1 MGKIAINIATGS
13 LQQQEMIV
21 GIDLGTTNS
30 LVAIIHP
37 ESRKPVVLKEYDGN
51 TLVPS
56 IVHFDNTGVVTVGDE
71 AKNYLVTEPQN
82 TIFSVKRLM
91 GKSYNDVK
99 ERSSFFSYKVFDDNT
114 ESLVK
119 IQVGEK
125 FYSPVEL
132 SSYILSELK
141 KRAEHILKTPVT
153 KAVITVP
160 AYFNDAQ
167 RQATNDAGK
176 LAGLDVLRI
185 VNEPTAAALA
195 YGLDKHKSGIVAVY
209 DLGGGT
215 FDISILKLS
224 DGIFE
229 VLSTHGDT
237 YLGGDDID
245 RRLMEM
251 FITQLKRVEPT
262 FEPNPEEL
270 QAIRTESERIKI
282 ELTTKTH
289 ATVELVFPMRG
300 INYRRALSRQEL
312 EMVARPIIEKTRKAC
327 ENALKDANLT
337 PRDIDEVVLVGGS
350 TRMPAVKALV
360 QEIFHKKPYD
370 SLNPDETVAL
380 GAAIQADV
388 LAGNTKDILLLD
400 VTPLSLGIETIGGM
414 MSTIIARNTTI
425 PTKATETYTTFADNQ
440 TGVVVN
446 VFQGERDFVKDNR
459 HLASFT
465 LKGIPP
471 LPAGA
476 AKVVVQF
483 LIDADGILHVS
494 ALEEHT
500 GLAANIEVKPS
511 YGLTDEEV
519 ERMLRDSIQHAKQDI
534 SARRLTEART
544 EAERVV
550 IATEKVLGQLR
561 RGEIPLPKDR
571 MNALDIPK
579 IIDDLYALKKAMP
592 GEDAAAI
599 NSLLE
604 SLEKSTASL
613 AHEIMDLSVSSA
625 LAGREVEAM

>member
-1 MGKIAINIATGS
+1 MALQISLPGQGDFGGKV
-13 LQQQEMIV
+13 V

-30 LVAIIHP
+30 LVAYVRGSEARVIP
-37 ESRKPVVLKEYDGN
+37 GADGGI
-51 TLVPS
+51 VPS
-56 IVHFDNTGVVTVGDE
+56 VVTLDDAGNVVTVGVG
-71 AKNYLVTEPQN
+71 AKRNALRDAAHTVY
-82 TIFSVKRLM
+82 SVKRLM
-91 GKSYNDVK
+91 GKSYQDVGK
-99 ERSSFFSYKVFDDNT
+99 EADLLSYK
-114 ESLVK
+114 LVPREEGLVRVRIGNK
-119 IQVGEK
+119 EYTPI
-125 FYSPVEL
+125 EL
-132 SSYILSELK
+132 SSFILRELK
-141 KRAEHILKTPVT
+141 QRAEAFFGEPVS

-167 RQATNDAGK
+167 RQATKDAGK

-262 FEPNPEEL
+262 FEPTPEEL

-282 ELTTKTH
+282 ELTTKQH
-289 ATVELVFPMRG
+289 VTVELVFSSRS
-300 INYRRALSRQEL
+300 IHYKRALSRQEL
-312 EMVARPIIEKTRKAC
+312 EMIARPIIEKTRKAC
-327 ENALKDANLT
+327 EDALKDANLT

-360 QEIFHKKPYD
+360 QDIFHKKPYD

-425 PTKATETYTTFADNQ
+425 PTKATESYTTFAENQ

-483 LIDADGILHVS
+483 LIDADGILRVS

-500 GLAANIEVKPS
+500 GVASKIEVKPS
-511 YGLTDEEV
+511 YGLTDDEV
-519 ERMLRDSIQHAKQDI
+519 ERMLRESIVHAKQDI

-561 RGEIPLPKDR
+561 RGEIPLPKER
-571 MNALDIPK
+571 MSALDIPK
-579 IIDDLYALKKAMP
+579 IIDDLYALKKVMI
-592 GEDAAAI
+592 GEDATVI
-599 NSLLE
+599 NLSLE
-604 SLEKSTASL
+604 SLEQSTASL
-613 AHEIMDLSVSSA
+613 AHEIMDLSVSAA

>member
-1 MGKIAINIATGS
+1 LALQIS
-13 LQQQEMIV
+13 LPGQGDFGGRVV

-30 LVAIIHP
+30 LVAYVRGGEARVITGA
-37 ESRKPVVLKEYDGN
+37 DGGI
-51 TLVPS
+51 VPS
-56 IVHFDNTGVVTVGDE
+56 VVTLDDAGNVVSVGVG
-71 AKNYLVTEPQN
+71 AKRNALRDAEHTVY
-82 TIFSVKRLM
+82 SVKRLM
-91 GKSYNDVK
+91 GKSYQDVGK
-99 ERSSFFSYKVFDDNT
+99 EADLLSYK
-114 ESLVK
+114 LVPREEGLVRVRIGDK
-119 IQVGEK
+119 EYTPI
-125 FYSPVEL
+125 EL
-132 SSYILSELK
+132 SSFILRELK
-141 KRAEHILKTPVT
+141 QRAEAFFGEPVS

-167 RQATNDAGK
+167 RQATKDAGK

-195 YGLDKHKSGIVAVY
+195 YGLDKHHSGIVAVY

-251 FITQLKRVEPT
+251 FITQLKRVEPA
-262 FEPNPEEL
+262 FDPNPEEL

-282 ELTTKTH
+282 ELTAKPN

-312 EMVARPIIEKTRKAC
+312 EMIARPIIEKTRKAC

-425 PTKATETYTTFADNQ
+425 PTKATESYTTFADNQ

-500 GLAANIEVKPS
+500 GIAANIEVKPS
-511 YGLTDEEV
+511 YGLTDDEV

-561 RGEIPLPKDR
+561 RGEIPLPKER
-571 MNALDIPK
+571 MSALDIPK
-579 IIDDLYALKKAMP
+579 IIDDLYALKKAIT
-592 GEDAAAI
+592 GEDAAVI
-599 NSLLE
+599 NSLLD
-604 SLEKSTASL
+604 SLEQSTASL
-613 AHEIMDLSVSSA
+613 AHEIMDLSVSTA

>member
-1 MGKIAINIATGS
+1 MALQITLPGQGDFGGKV
-13 LQQQEMIV
+13 V

-30 LVAIIHP
+30 LVAYVRGGEARVIP
-37 ESRKPVVLKEYDGN
+37 GADGGI
-51 TLVPS
+51 VPS
-56 IVHFDNTGVVTVGDE
+56 VVTLDDAGNVVTVGVG
-71 AKNYLVTEPQN
+71 AKRNALRDAAHTVY
-82 TIFSVKRLM
+82 SVKRLM
-91 GKSYNDVK
+91 GKSYQDVGK
-99 ERSSFFSYKVFDDNT
+99 EADLLSYK
-114 ESLVK
+114 LVPREEGLVRVRIGNK
-119 IQVGEK
+119 EYTPI
-125 FYSPVEL
+125 EL
-132 SSYILSELK
+132 SSFILRELK
-141 KRAEHILKTPVT
+141 QRAEAFFGEPVS

-167 RQATNDAGK
+167 RQATKDAGK

-262 FEPNPEEL
+262 FEPTPEEL

-282 ELTTKTH
+282 ELTTKQH
-289 ATVELVFPMRG
+289 VTVELIFSTRN
-300 INYRRALSRQEL
+300 IHYKRALSRQEL
-312 EMVARPIIEKTRKAC
+312 EMIARPIIEKTRKAC
-327 ENALKDANLT
+327 EDALKDANLT

-360 QEIFHKKPYD
+360 QDIFHKKPYD

-425 PTKATETYTTFADNQ
+425 PTKATESYTTFAENQ

-476 AKVVVQF
+476 AKVVVHF
-483 LIDADGILHVS
+483 LIDADGILQVS
-494 ALEEHT
+494 AREEHT
-500 GLAANIEVKPS
+500 GIVSNIEVKPS
-511 YGLTDEEV
+511 YGLTDDEV
-519 ERMLRDSIQHAKQDI
+519 ERMLRESVVHAKQDI

-561 RGEIPLPKDR
+561 RGEIPLPKER
-571 MNALDIPK
+571 MSALDIPK
-579 IIDDLYALKKAMP
+579 IIDDLYALKKVMT
-592 GEDAAAI
+592 GEDATVI
-599 NSLLE
+599 NSSLE
-604 SLEKSTASL
+604 SLEQSTATL
-613 AHEIMDLSVSSA
+613 AHEIMDLSVSAA

>member
-1 MGKIAINIATGS
+1 MALQITLPGQGDFGGKV
-13 LQQQEMIV
+13 V

-30 LVAIIHP
+30 LVAYVRGGEARVIP
-37 ESRKPVVLKEYDGN
+37 GADGGI
-51 TLVPS
+51 VPS
-56 IVHFDNTGVVTVGDE
+56 VVTLDDAGNVVSVGVG
-71 AKNYLVTEPQN
+71 AKRNALRDAEHTVY
-82 TIFSVKRLM
+82 SVKRLM
-91 GKSYNDVK
+91 GKSYQDVGK
-99 ERSSFFSYKVFDDNT
+99 EADLLSYK
-114 ESLVK
+114 LVPREEGLVRVR
-119 IQVGEK
+119 VGNKE
-125 FYSPVEL
+125 YTPIEL
-132 SSYILSELK
+132 SSFILRELK
-141 KRAEHILKTPVT
+141 QRAETFFGELVS

-167 RQATNDAGK
+167 RQATKDAGK

-195 YGLDKHKSGIVAVY
+195 YGLDKHHSGIVAVY

-282 ELTTKTH
+282 ELTAKPN

-327 ENALKDANLT
+327 ENALADANLT

-360 QEIFHKKPYD
+360 QEIFQKKPYD

-414 MSTIIARNTTI
+414 MSTIITRNTTI

-511 YGLTDEEV
+511 YGLTDDEV

-571 MNALDIPK
+571 MSALDIPK
-579 IIDDLYALKKAMP
+579 IIDDLYALKKAMQ
-592 GEDAAAI
+592 GEDAAEI

>member
-1 MGKIAINIATGS
+1 LALQISLPGQGDFGGKV
-13 LQQQEMIV
+13 V

-30 LVAIIHP
+30 LVAYVRGGEARVIP
-37 ESRKPVVLKEYDGN
+37 GADGGI
-51 TLVPS
+51 VPS
-56 IVHFDNTGVVTVGDE
+56 VVTLDDAGSVVSVGVG
-71 AKNYLVTEPQN
+71 AKRNALRDAEHTVY
-82 TIFSVKRLM
+82 SVKRLM
-91 GKSYNDVK
+91 GKSFQDVGK
-99 ERSSFFSYKVFDDNT
+99 EADLLSYR
-114 ESLVK
+114 LVPREEGLVRVR
-119 IQVGEK
+119 VGNKE
-125 FYSPVEL
+125 YTPIEL
-132 SSYILSELK
+132 SSYILRELK
-141 KRAEHILKTPVT
+141 QRAESFFGEPVS

-167 RQATNDAGK
+167 RQATKDAGK

-215 FDISILKLS
+215 FDISILKLTE
-224 DGIFE
+224 GIFE

-245 RRLMEM
+245 RRLMELL
-251 FITQLKRVEPT
+251 ITQLKRVEPT
-262 FEPNPEEL
+262 FLPNPEEL
-270 QAIRTESERIKI
+270 QAIRTEAERVKI
-282 ELTTKTH
+282 ELTGKQFT
-289 ATVELVFPMRG
+289 TVELNFPLRD
-300 INYRRALSRQEL
+300 INYKRAFTRQEL
-312 EMVARPIIEKTRKAC
+312 DMIARPIVERTRKAC
-327 ENALKDANLT
+327 EEALKDAKLT

-350 TRMPAVKALV
+350 TRMPLVKSLV

-414 MSTIIARNTTI
+414 MSTIIARNSTV
-425 PTKATETYTTFADNQ
+425 PTKAKEIYTTFADNQ
-440 TGVVVN
+440 TGVVIN
-446 VFQGERDFVKDNR
+446 VYQGERDFVKDNR

-476 AKVVVQF
+476 AKVVVTF

-500 GLAANIEVKPS
+500 GLAANVEVKPS
-511 YGLTDEEV
+511 YGLTDDEV
-519 ERMLRDSIQHAKQDI
+519 ERMLRESVVHAKEDI
-534 SARRLTEART
+534 AARRVTEAKT

-561 RGEIPLPKDR
+561 RGEIPISKEK
-571 MNALDIPK
+571 MASLDIPK
-579 IIDDLYALKKAMP
+579 IIDDLYALKKAMS
-592 GEDAAAI
+592 GEDASAI
-599 NSLLE
+599 NTFLDA
-604 SLEKSTASL
+604 LEKSTASL
-613 AHEIMDLSVSSA
+613 AHEIMDLSVSAA
-625 LAGREVEAM
+625 LSGKAVETV

>member
-1 MGKIAINIATGS
+1 LALQITLPGQGDFGGKV
-13 LQQQEMIV
+13 V

-30 LVAIIHP
+30 LVAYVRGGEARVITGA
-37 ESRKPVVLKEYDGN
+37 DGGI
-51 TLVPS
+51 VPS
-56 IVHFDNTGVVTVGDE
+56 VVTLDDAGNVVTVGVG
-71 AKNYLVTEPQN
+71 AKRNALRDAAHTVY
-82 TIFSVKRLM
+82 SVKRLM
-91 GKSYNDVK
+91 GKSYQDVGK
-99 ERSSFFSYKVFDDNT
+99 EADLLSYK
-114 ESLVK
+114 LVPREEGLVRVRIGNK
-119 IQVGEK
+119 EYTPI
-125 FYSPVEL
+125 EL
-132 SSYILSELK
+132 SSFILRELK
-141 KRAEHILKTPVT
+141 QRAEAFFGEPVS

-167 RQATNDAGK
+167 RQATKDAGK

-195 YGLDKHKSGIVAVY
+195 YGLDKHHSGIVAVY

-282 ELTTKTH
+282 ELTTKPN
-289 ATVELVFPMRG
+289 ATAELVFPMRG

-312 EMVARPIIEKTRKAC
+312 EMIARPIIEKTRKAC
-327 ENALKDANLT
+327 ENALSDAGLT

-388 LAGNTKDILLLD
+388 LAGNTKDVLLLD

-483 LIDADGILHVS
+483 LIDADGILHVT

-511 YGLTDEEV
+511 YGLTDDEV

-561 RGEIPLPKDR
+561 RGEIPLPKAR
-571 MNALDIPK
+571 MSALDIPK
-579 IIDDLYALKKAMP
+579 IIDDLYALKKVIP
-592 GEDAAAI
+592 GEDATVI

-604 SLEKSTASL
+604 SLEQSTASL

>member
-1 MGKIAINIATGS
+1 MALQITLPGQGDFGGKV
-13 LQQQEMIV
+13 V

-30 LVAIIHP
+30 LVAYVRGGEARVIP
-37 ESRKPVVLKEYDGN
+37 GADGGI
-51 TLVPS
+51 VPS
-56 IVHFDNTGVVTVGDE
+56 VVTLDDAGNVVSVGVG
-71 AKNYLVTEPQN
+71 AKRNALRDAEHTVY
-82 TIFSVKRLM
+82 SVKRLM
-91 GKSYNDVK
+91 GKSYQDVGK
-99 ERSSFFSYKVFDDNT
+99 EADLLSYK
-114 ESLVK
+114 LVPREEGLVRVR
-119 IQVGEK
+119 VGNKE
-125 FYSPVEL
+125 YTPIEL
-132 SSYILSELK
+132 SSFILRELK
-141 KRAEHILKTPVT
+141 QRAEAFFGEPVS

-167 RQATNDAGK
+167 RQATKDAGK

-282 ELTTKTH
+282 ELTAKAH

-312 EMVARPIIEKTRKAC
+312 EMIARPIIEKTRKAC

-337 PRDIDEVVLVGGS
+337 PRDIDEVVLVGGA

-360 QEIFHKKPYD
+360 QEIFNKKPYD

-388 LAGNTKDILLLD
+388 LAGNTKDVLLLD

-500 GLAANIEVKPS
+500 GLVANIEVKPS

-534 SARRLTEART
+534 SARRLAEART

-561 RGEIPLPKDR
+561 RGEIPLPKAR

-579 IIDDLYALKKAMP
+579 IIDDLYALKKVMT
-592 GEDAAAI
+592 GEDAAVI
-599 NSLLE
+599 NSSLE
-604 SLEKSTASL
+604 SLEQSTASL
-613 AHEIMDLSVSSA
+613 AHEIMDLSVSAA
-625 LAGREVEAM
+625 LSGKAVEAI

>member
-1 MGKIAINIATGS
+1 MALQISLPGQGDFGGKV
-13 LQQQEMIV
+13 V

-30 LVAIIHP
+30 LVAYVRGGEARVITGA
-37 ESRKPVVLKEYDGN
+37 DGGI
-51 TLVPS
+51 VPS
-56 IVHFDNTGVVTVGDE
+56 VVTLDDAGNVVTVGVG
-71 AKNYLVTEPQN
+71 AKRNALRDAEHTVY
-82 TIFSVKRLM
+82 SVKRLM
-91 GKSYNDVK
+91 GKSYQDVGK
-99 ERSSFFSYKVFDDNT
+99 EADLLSYK
-114 ESLVK
+114 LVPREEGLVRVR
-119 IQVGEK
+119 VGNKE
-125 FYSPVEL
+125 YTPIEL
-132 SSYILSELK
+132 SSFILRELK
-141 KRAEHILKTPVT
+141 QRAEAFFGEPVS

-167 RQATNDAGK
+167 RQATKDAGK

-229 VLSTHGDT
+229 VLSTYGDT

-270 QAIRTESERIKI
+270 QAIRTESERVKI
-282 ELTTKTH
+282 ELTAKPN

-312 EMVARPIIEKTRKAC
+312 EMIARPIIEKTRKAC
-327 ENALKDANLT
+327 ENALSDAKLT

-388 LAGNTKDILLLD
+388 LAGNTKDVLLLD

-425 PTKATETYTTFADNQ
+425 PTKATESYTTFAENQ

-511 YGLTDEEV
+511 YGLTDDEV

-561 RGEIPLPKDR
+561 RGEIPLPKAR
-571 MNALDIPK
+571 MSALDIPK
-579 IIDDLYALKKAMP
+579 IIDDLYALKKVIP
-592 GEDAAAI
+592 GEDATVI

-604 SLEKSTASL
+604 SLEQSTASL

-625 LAGREVEAM
+625 LSGREVEAM

>member
-1 MGKIAINIATGS
+1 MALQITLPGQGDFGGKV
-13 LQQQEMIV
+13 V

-30 LVAIIHP
+30 LVAYVSGGEARIIP
-37 ESRKPVVLKEYDGN
+37 GADGGI
-51 TLVPS
+51 VPS
-56 IVHFDNTGVVTVGDE
+56 VVTLDDAGNVVTVGVG
-71 AKNYLVTEPQN
+71 AKRNALRDAAHTVY
-82 TIFSVKRLM
+82 SVKRLM
-91 GKSYNDVK
+91 GKSYQDIGK
-99 ERSSFFSYKVFDDNT
+99 EADLLSYK
-114 ESLVK
+114 LVPREEGLVRVR
-119 IQVGEK
+119 VGNKE
-125 FYSPVEL
+125 YTPIEL
-132 SSYILSELK
+132 SSFILSELK
-141 KRAEHILKTPVT
+141 QRAEAFFGEPVS

-167 RQATNDAGK
+167 RQATKDAGK

-282 ELTTKTH
+282 ELTAKPNV
-289 ATVELVFPMRG
+289 TVELVFPMRG

-312 EMVARPIIEKTRKAC
+312 EMIARPIIEKTRKAC

-337 PRDIDEVVLVGGS
+337 PRDIDEVVLVGGA

-388 LAGNTKDILLLD
+388 LAGNTKDVLLLD

-500 GLAANIEVKPS
+500 GLVANIEVKPS
-511 YGLTDEEV
+511 YGLTDDEV

-561 RGEIPLPKDR
+561 RGEIPLPKAR
-571 MNALDIPK
+571 MSALDIPK
-579 IIDDLYALKKAMP
+579 IIDDLYALKKVMT
-592 GEDAAAI
+592 GEDATVI
-599 NSLLE
+599 NSSLE
-604 SLEKSTASL
+604 SLEQSTASL
-613 AHEIMDLSVSSA
+613 AHEIMDLSVSATLSGKA
-625 LAGREVEAM
+625 VETI